1 MQADRKQQR
10 IVLPPQDWSV
20 MVSVISP
27 FSRPA
32 NQHLCQVLLPQAA
45 EGRRHWGQKGKVIL
59 KHY

>member
-1 MQADRKQQR
+1 
-10 IVLPPQDWSV
+10 